1 VSGGTSIT
9 KSITKPGGHYT
20 SVFPF
25 TSHGEWERN
34 AAIVRGLS
42 KLRERVVQLERRLR
56 GETAPAQSKQDEEKS
71 S

>member
-1 VSGGTSIT
+1 MLFRSGG
-9 KSITKPGGHYT
+9 HFT

-56 GETAPAQSKQDEEKS
+56 GASAGVNSKQDEEKS

>member
-25 TSHGEWERN
+25 TTHGEWERN

-42 KLRERVVQLERRLR
+42 KLRERVVTLERRLR
-56 GETAPAQSKQDEEKS
+56 GQSAGSNTKQDEEKS